1 MRELIRNIGPLF
13 WVMSL
18 FAVYGMS
25 IIGERLFYFHR
36 VNINSGDFLRGL
48 SALLRRGSYHE
59 ARHEAALLPG
69 PTARVVEAVLSRPRL
84 SRPELRDIAAEAT
97 QLEVFRIERNIRGL
111 LAVATVTPLLGML
124 GTVLSLV
131 HFYGQAGVFEGR
143 VPTLELSHAI
153 YQALLTS
160 AMGIALA
167 IPAYLFY
174 MYLAARA
181 RKLTNKVER
190 AALETVH
197 IICDARDHE
206 NRPTDAPPPA
216 RAVTEAP

>member
-1 MRELIRNIGPLF
+1 MNELIQNIGPLF
-13 WVMSL
+13 WVMSI

-48 SALLRRGSYHE
+48 SSLLRQGSYNE

-69 PTARVVEAVLSRPRL
+69 PTARVVEAVLSRPQL
-84 SRPELRDIAAEAT
+84 PRPELRDIATEAT

-111 LAVATVTPLLGML
+111 LVVATVTPLLGML

-131 HFYGQAGVFEGR
+131 HFYGQAGIFEGR

-197 IICDARDHE
+197 IICDARE
-206 NRPTDAPPPA
+206 NNASAMPSAPA
-216 RAVTEAP
+216 TKAP